1 MRLKPDGTPEEVW
14 REPLPKTIEQIREEM
29 IKALLRV
36 YPTMSREK
44 AEEHVDAYM

>member
-1 MRLKPDGTPEEVW
+1 MKPDGTPEEVW
-14 REPLPKTIEQIREEM
+14 REPLPKTIEQIREE
-29 IKALLRV
+29 KALLRV